1 MTTTAPPAALHE
13 LDLGGVD
20 PEVYGRRWAILGVLC
35 LSLVL
40 VVAAVSSV
48 NTAIPSIRLQLLP
61 TDAQLLWI
69 VDIYAVV
76 FAGLLLPAGALGDR
90 FGRKRALQFG
100 LITFAVGSVLS
111 SQAGS
116 PANLLAFRCI
126 MGLGAAFIMPSTL
139 SLLTSIFPP
148 AERPKAIAVW
158 TGFAGAGG
166 VIGTLMSGLVLGHYW
181 WGSVF
186 FVSVPITLLAVVL
199 VSVMCPSS
207 KEEHVTPLDPIG
219 AAFSVLGFGS
229 LLYGIIEGPE
239 KGWTSVHSIAAFA
252 LAIVGLVGFVL
263 WERQRA
269 NPMLDVRFF
278 GIPRF
283 GAGALGVTFTFF
295 AMFSMF
301 FLVAQFLQSVR
312 GYSPLKAG
320 VCTLPF
326 AITMVAVSPRGA
338 TLAAK
343 FGPRRVILIGLSVI
357 PVGLVILSLVGAKS
371 PYLLLAVGL
380 VVLSAGAALAMPT
393 MSTGIVLSLPLSK
406 AGVGSAV
413 NDTTREVGGA
423 VGIAV
428 LGSILSSQYRNGMKA
443 SIAQLPPEAAQVAVA
458 ARRGVGALAGLVAAA
473 PGVPALKDRL
483 PQLRALLST
492 AKTEFTGGMHLGM
505 RVAAALMVIV
515 AAVVYRWY
523 PEGQL
528 RPSGMAP
535 DAGQHQPFDR

>member
-1 MTTTAPPAALHE
+1 MTTTAPPAALHQP
-13 LDLGGVD
+13 DLGGVD

-90 FGRKRALQFG
+90 FGRKSALQFG

-139 SLLTSIFPP
+139 SLLTSVFPP

-166 VIGTLMSGLVLGHYW
+166 VIGTLMSGLVLSHYW

-186 FVSVPITLLAVVL
+186 FVSVPITLLAVLL

-219 AAFSVLGFGS
+219 AALSVLGFGS

-263 WERQRA
+263 WERQRM

-301 FLVAQFLQSVR
+301 FLIAQFLQSVR

-343 FGPRRVILIGLSVI
+343 FGPRRVILSGLSVI
-357 PVGLVILSLVGAKS
+357 PVGLVMLSQRLYPDMFALTRQVQIATDGAK
-371 PYLLLAVGL
+371 A
-380 VVLSAGAALAMPT
+380 AGARLA
-393 MSTGIVLSLPLSK
+393 
-406 AGVGSAV
+406 
-413 NDTTREVGGA
+413 
-423 VGIAV
+423 GIAV
-428 LGSILSSQYRNGMKA
+428 PSFPDEEKTFEDLQARVAKTMDFLSSLTKSQFEGAADRVITFKSGGNDKSFKGSDYIGLWAFPNFFFHIATAYNILRHNGLEIGKGDY
-443 SIAQLPPEAAQVAVA
+443 L
-458 ARRGVGALAGLVAAA
+458 RGG
-473 PGVPALKDRL
+473 
-483 PQLRALLST
+483 
-492 AKTEFTGGMHLGM
+492 
-505 RVAAALMVIV
+505 
-515 AAVVYRWY
+515 
-523 PEGQL
+523 
-528 RPSGMAP
+528 
-535 DAGQHQPFDR
+535 